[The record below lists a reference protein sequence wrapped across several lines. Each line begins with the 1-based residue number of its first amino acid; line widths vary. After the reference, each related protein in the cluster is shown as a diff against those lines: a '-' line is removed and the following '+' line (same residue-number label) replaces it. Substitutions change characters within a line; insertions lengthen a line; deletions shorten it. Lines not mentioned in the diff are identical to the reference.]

1 MFLFAKLVME
11 NLGNQTSQND
21 LRKELE
27 PTTFPVDLGQA
38 YDLSLVFLPENF
50 KLTGEW
56 KS

>member
-38 YDLSLVFLPENF
+38 YDLSLVFLTEEF
-50 KLTGEW
+50 KLTGES
-56 KS
+56 KL